1 MPGKTKPASS
11 VPAREPGLSLGLRL
25 FVIAF
30 LAAALLIPS
39 FLVNLLVDERNRRK
53 EQVVFEVAD
62 QWSGGGQVLTAPLLT
77 LPYQYFF
84 KDDKG
89 QVQQEVRYAHFLPE
103 KLWIQGKMEPEI
115 RYRGIYR
122 VALYQAELVV
132 SGRFAFPNV
141 AALNLDPNRVLWKDA
156 FLTLGLAN
164 TKGLQEQ
171 VYLTWNQTPQQAEPG
186 VLCKDV
192 VESGISVK
200 VPLDPRRDYYD
211 FVFPLKHSGH
221 DYLSFVPLGKIT
233 DVKLEAPWGDPSFIG
248 AYLPDSRDIQ
258 PDRFSARWQVLDLN
272 RNFPQQ
278 WLGAGQ
284 QVGTASFGVRLFQP
298 VDHYQKTTRTTKYAV
313 MFIGLT
319 FLALFLLDALG
330 RAGQRQVHPIQYLL
344 IGVALV
350 VFYILL
356 LSLSEHIGFGWAYL
370 LASVGIILQIALYT
384 KSVLADWR
392 QTGLIGIIL
401 AVLYAYLYL
410 VLQLE
415 DYALLIGSV
424 SLFVVIGAVMYLT
437 RKVDWSSL
445 GKTSLTFKP

>member
-1 MPGKTKPASS
+1 MPNKPRSAPAA
-11 VPAREPGLSLGLRL
+11 PAREEGLSLGLRL
-25 FVIAF
+25 FIIAF

-62 QWSGGGQVLTAPLLT
+62 QWSGGGQVLTAPILS

-89 QVQQEVRYAHFLPE
+89 QVQQEVRYAHVLPE
-103 KLWIQGKMEPEI
+103 KLWVQGKMEPEI

-122 VALYQAELVV
+122 VALYQSDLIV
-132 SGRFAFPNV
+132 SGRFAYPDI
-141 AALNLDPNRVLWKDA
+141 AALNLDPGRILWQDA
-156 FLTLGLAN
+156 FVTLGLAN
-164 TKGLQEQ
+164 TKGLQER
-171 VYLTWNQTPQQAEPG
+171 VFLTWNQVPRQAEPG

-192 VESGISVK
+192 VESGISVR
-200 VPLDPRRDYYD
+200 VPLAPRQAYYD

-221 DYLSFVPLGKIT
+221 DYLSFVPLGRIT
-233 DVKLEAPWGDPSFIG
+233 EVKLEAPWGDPSFIG
-248 AYLPDSRDIQ
+248 AFLPDERDIQ
-258 PDRFSARWQVLDLN
+258 PGRFSARWQVIDLN

-278 WLGAGQ
+278 WLGASQ
-284 QVGTASFGVRLFQP
+284 QVGASSFGVRLFQP

-319 FLALFLLDALG
+319 FLALFLLDVLG

-350 VFYILL
+350 VFYTLL

-370 LASVGIILQIALYT
+370 LASAGVILQIALYT

-392 QTGLIGIIL
+392 QTSLIGVIL
-401 AVLYAYLYL
+401 ALLYAYLYL

-415 DYALLIGSV
+415 DYALLIGSL
-424 SLFVVIGAVMYLT
+424 SLFAVVGVVMYLT

-445 GKTSLTFKP
+445 GKTAIKYKP

>member
-1 MPGKTKPASS
+1 MPGKSKAIPAAP
-11 VPAREPGLSLGLRL
+11 VRAEGLSLGLRL
-25 FVIAF
+25 FVIVF

-39 FLVNLLVDERNRRK
+39 FLVNVLVDERNRRK
-53 EQVVFEVAD
+53 EQVVLEVAD

-77 LPYQYFF
+77 LPYQHYF

-103 KLWIQGKMEPEI
+103 KLWIQGKMEPEV

-122 VALYQAELVV
+122 VALYQAELVI
-132 SGRFAFPNV
+132 SGRFAYPDV
-141 AALNLDPNRVLWKDA
+141 AALNLDPGRVLWKDA
-156 FLTLGLAN
+156 FITLGMEN

-171 VYLTWNQTPQQAEPG
+171 VFLTWNQVPRQAEPG

-200 VPLDPRRDYYD
+200 VPLAPRQEYYD

-221 DYLSFVPLGKIT
+221 EYLSFVPLGKIT
-233 DVKLEAPWGDPSFIG
+233 EVKLEAPWGDPSFIG
-248 AYLPDSRDIQ
+248 AFLPDERDIQ
-258 PDRFSARWQVLDLN
+258 PGRFSARWQVIDLN

-278 WLGAGQ
+278 WLGSGQ
-284 QVGTASFGVRLFQP
+284 QVGAASFGVRLFQP
-298 VDHYQKTTRTTKYAV
+298 VDHYQKTTRTTKYAI

-319 FLALFLLDALG
+319 FLALFLLDVLG

-344 IGVALV
+344 IGLALV

-370 LASVGIILQIALYT
+370 LASAGIILQIALYT
-384 KSVLADWR
+384 KSVLANWR

-415 DYALLIGSV
+415 DYALLIGSI
-424 SLFVVIGAVMYLT
+424 SLFAVMGGVMYLT

-445 GKTSLTFKP
+445 GKTTITYKA